1 MTIFTNP
8 WIFYYSEWSIRSCVD
23 VPQCNSQF
31 LAMIMKKPFFLLPH
45 HAAQTLYMS
54 RAPHHAWALKI
65 SSVLHRFQ
73 SSEGSLDQLL
83 QMYAPHYSLQC
94 QVQRS
99 CSFSMRG
106 SQSPHSLLISSHL
119 SLSSTVQHSHRN
131 ACCQRKRR
139 CFIAAHNQ
147 QHFQDPIAGAIPNSN
162 MILWVKFS

>member
-1 MTIFTNP
+1 
-8 WIFYYSEWSIRSCVD
+8 
-23 VPQCNSQF
+23 
-31 LAMIMKKPFFLLPH
+31 
-45 HAAQTLYMS
+45 
-54 RAPHHAWALKI
+54 
-65 SSVLHRFQ
+65 
-73 SSEGSLDQLL
+73 
-83 QMYAPHYSLQC
+83 MYAPHYSLQC

-131 ACCQRKRR
+131 ACCLRKRR